1 MLLAPFKNRIPAGV
15 KGLDAVL
22 TEYVA
27 LKDADE
33 RRRSAVRNNPVAAK
47 IRLPGR
53 VRRRRRSHGTL
64 RRVRGRVGPAAT
76 RPDRPR
82 AAPVDADDDTR
93 RSWTPGG
100 FRAHA
105 SSRSESAQEKTRRR
119 GAASKPRARGTD
131 GRAYRRADGVRFAA
145 GRGRGRR
152 RRARKPGRRRRVAAV
167 QPPART
173 RRRSRA
179 EQTRRAHRGQHEHE
193 PIHRA
198 RGVAERWKGLRGRR
212 RRGFDPAA
220 SAAPANASIDVDQ
233 VVASLFAD
241 GGADDELAHLLAP
254 LLNPQTAN
262 GTGNGNG
269 GTPGSSRGRGART
282 PEPSPLGSTG
292 KRAVEGSP
300 RDAARPG
307 SNPRGASTD
316 GKRRR
321 KSARVDTSAGVG
333 DGFDDPPGVGGRSE
347 GAVGGGALP
356 PELRG
361 MDLRRPPARDSRVI
375 RVIHG

>member
-1 MLLAPFKNRIPAGV
+1 M
-15 KGLDAVL
+15 L

-47 IRLPGR
+47 MYACLEECAAGVVPTELFDASVVASDPPRPVPIAPAPP
-53 VRRRRRSHGTL
+53 RSTPTTTHA
-64 RRVRGRVGPAAT
+64 VRGHPAAS
-76 RPDRPR
+76 
-82 AAPVDADDDTR
+82 APMP
-93 RSWTPGG
+93 S
-100 FRAHA
+100 

-212 RRGFDPAA
+212 RRGFDPRGERRARERFDRRRSGCGVALRGRRRGRRTRASPRAAPQPADREWDWEWKRRNAGVVEGSRREDAGALAVGLDGETGGGRVSAGRRARGFKSQGGIHGRETPQKERAGGHERGRRGRVRRSAGGRGKERRSGWRRRA
-220 SAAPANASIDVDQ
+220 SA
-233 VVASLFAD
+233 
-241 GGADDELAHLLAP
+241 
-254 LLNPQTAN
+254 
-262 GTGNGNG
+262 
-269 GTPGSSRGRGART
+269 GTPGH
-282 PEPSPLGSTG
+282 GSETASCTRFTG
-292 KRAVEGSP
+292 
-300 RDAARPG
+300 
-307 SNPRGASTD
+307 
-316 GKRRR
+316 
-321 KSARVDTSAGVG
+321 
-333 DGFDDPPGVGGRSE
+333 
-347 GAVGGGALP
+347 
-356 PELRG
+356 
-361 MDLRRPPARDSRVI
+361 DSRVTSGEVT
-375 RVIHG
+375 REGMGRRNVV